1 MLSSSFLELFCF
13 EGVDQWTRQRP
24 GLDKLMRSRQVICLW
39 SRCMKGCCEQ
49 DLLADDLKS
58 VTQVIEEGD
67 VLDEQ
72 AGIVF
77 CWCSEKTLHF

>member
-1 MLSSSFLELFCF
+1 
-13 EGVDQWTRQRP
+13 
-24 GLDKLMRSRQVICLW
+24 
-39 SRCMKGCCEQ
+39 MKGCCEQ